1 MWVKQ
6 ILLCVFLCVNGL
18 WIFAQPATVI
28 TVRVVNKKQ
37 EPIPQVSL
45 QLLNSGQA
53 ALSDTQG
60 FIQLSLPVAGSYRA
74 ILSADGFATQEIII
88 TYPSAAMPVY
98 VLVTEVEQLGEVIVR
113 SDRKETTLQQVTTA
127 VTSFNEKSVQ
137 AFRLWKTA
145 DLAGLVPNLYTASP
159 GDGRNITALRGIVST
174 SYDPA
179 VNTAIDGVTQFTL
192 DTYIPQLFDVVN
204 IEILR
209 GPQGT
214 LYGRN
219 AMGGVINILTRQP
232 DNKRTGF
239 AEISAGNYGTGRY
252 TAGLQMP
259 LIKDKL
265 YAGAALLYQ
274 HSNGFYTNTLT
285 NTRFDRQSSAG
296 GNYYIKYRP
305 GSRFTATVNLKHLY
319 NASKGAF
326 TLAGSPQDALQHPY
340 EVQQDAVSKMKDK
353 TWNASLALQYAG
365 TGVNI
370 LLQSAWQ
377 SNYRYYVKPLD
388 GDFSPIDGITIVNNY
403 GRPWNKTKVQTHE
416 LRFSSPARQLNHWD
430 WVGGIYYFEQKSPTR
445 QGTHFGKD
453 AAWVGSPDIDYTIIS
468 TSCLRNTG
476 AAIYGQ
482 VIYKITDRINIK
494 GGLRYDWQRTKLGVL
509 GEYQPD
515 GSPAPVFNTREDTSA
530 SRRYSALSPVASIS
544 YQASKES
551 RFYLSYSRGYRT
563 GGLTQLS
570 SDPAQ
575 PPLYAYRPEYSNTI
589 ELGVKNMLWQ
599 NRLRLNVALFY
610 NTVNDAQVP
619 TLILPEAFTV
629 TRNAGR
635 LRSTGAELE
644 LAALLIKGLQL
655 DYRGGYTH
663 ATYQTLHLPK
673 DGQDQDFNGNRQIYT
688 PAFTSMLALQYE
700 RSINQKRSVYWQ
712 LRGELVCF
720 GSQFFDLANT
730 IKQTPYQLTN
740 LKTGISFKHFS
751 IMVWARNV
759 FDRRYIAYAYEF
771 GAARLGDPR
780 TVGVSVQTR
789 W

>member
-1 MWVKQ
+1 M
-6 ILLCVFLCVNGL
+6 LLCVFLCVIGL
-18 WIFAQPATVI
+18 WTPAQPATVI
-28 TVRVVNKKQ
+28 TVKIVNKKQ
-37 EPIPQVSL
+37 EPLPQVNL
-45 QLLNSGQA
+45 QLLNSAQTA
-53 ALSDTQG
+53 MSDAQG
-60 FIQLSLPVAGSYRA
+60 IIKLRLPTEGNYRA
-74 ILSADGFATQEIII
+74 ILSADGFAAQEIII
-88 TYPSAAMPVY
+88 SYPAAAMPVY
-98 VLVTEVEQLGEVIVR
+98 VLATEVEQLGEVIVR
-113 SDRKETTLQQVTTA
+113 SDKKETALQQVTTA
-127 VTSFNEKSVQ
+127 VTSFNQKSVQ

-204 IEILR
+204 IEVLR

-219 AMGGVINILTRQP
+219 AMGGMINILTRQP
-232 DNKRTGF
+232 GNKSTGF
-239 AEISAGNYGTGRY
+239 AGISAGNYGSWRY

-265 YAGAALLYQ
+265 YAGAAWLYQ
-274 HSNGFYTNTLT
+274 RSNGFYTNTLT
-285 NTRFDRQSSAG
+285 NTDFDRQSSTG

-305 GSRFTATVNLKHLY
+305 VSRLTATANVKHLY
-319 NASKGAF
+319 NANKGAF

-353 TWNASLALQYAG
+353 TWNASLALQYEG
-365 TGVNI
+365 TGVNV

-388 GDFSPIDGITIVNNY
+388 GDFSPIDGIAIVNNY
-403 GRPWNKTKVQTHE
+403 GRPWNRANVQTHE
-416 LRFSSPARQLNHWD
+416 LRFSSPARQYNRWD
-430 WVGGIYYFEQKSPTR
+430 WVAGIYYFKQKSPTR

-468 TSCLRNTG
+468 TSRLRNTG
-476 AAIYGQ
+476 VAIYGQ
-482 VIYKITDRINIK
+482 AIYKITDRINIK

-515 GSPAPVFNTREDTSA
+515 GAPAPVFNTREDTSA
-530 SRRYSALSPVASIS
+530 SRQYNALSPVVSIS
-544 YQASKES
+544 YQVSKES

-575 PPLYAYRPEYSNTI
+575 PPLYAYRPEYSSTI
-589 ELGVKNMLWQ
+589 ELGSKNMLWQ
-599 NRLRLNVALFY
+599 NRLRLNAALFY
-610 NTVNDAQVP
+610 NAVNDAQVP

-635 LRSTGAELE
+635 LSSTGVELE

-663 ATYQTLHLPK
+663 ATYRTLHLPK
-673 DGQDQDFNGNRQIYT
+673 DGQDQDFSGNRQIYT
-688 PAFTSMLALQYE
+688 PAFTSMLALHYE
-700 RSINQKRSVYWQ
+700 RPLDRKQSAHWL
-712 LRGELVCF
+712 LRGEWVCF

-730 IKQTPYQLTN
+730 IKQTPYQLAN
-740 LKTGISFKHFS
+740 LKTGISFKYFS

-759 FDRRYIAYAYEF
+759 FDQRYIAYAYEF

-780 TVGVSVQTR
+780 TVGVSLQTR